1 MSGSEKSVRPI
12 RQLSLQPPA
21 PRRQQ
26 IRRQRSAEDD
36 KSLQI
41 CASPFARGKRGTS
54 GKTGSERPKV
64 RVAWKENRR
73 KSEKNDE
80 DLAQV
85 EVVARQIPGRS
96 RSTTRG
102 RSRGF
107 VGTEKPTI
115 LYSRLELAERLRLA
129 WKYREKNKANINI
142 FLARQTVDER
152 CESEMSNHTNASS
165 PVRKKDESKIEISLD
180 DYKMQNEKEERGIE
194 KIIID
199 KSIEDLSENDNSI
212 TTSRNSDEKFLHFS
226 SDDKQILEENEVSVN
241 TQNKAREKA
250 DVEKEQSN
258 EQISKDASIDDTN
271 TKKKSSAS
279 IDCSSYR
286 VTSTTLPSIKIENT
300 TLGVMKVSK
309 EDFSLAKQ
317 KRASFHSGTN
327 RAFLD
332 PIRSPTEFRWNS
344 TSDKNVPQKSP
355 INNRATVEGSPSIRT
370 TVENKENVTNERA
383 VTEENVPE
391 FRCDLTDGKSMME
404 KMVTDGKLSCV
415 TEKNERIKTVIESR
429 NGPADDKTTTQ
440 KTDEADEF
448 NLIEKTLSSSTVAE
462 DKGSSTI
469 DKATFSKNSSEVRC
483 SSVNERDPPLKKTTE
498 NQKIDQKS
506 RRTSSA
512 PPQRRFES
520 TSANNRVHVNIV
532 IDSSGKNKNQGKQDA
547 DCKDNAMEKVDITS
561 TKISSN
567 RAVRSAP
574 LKRRS
579 RSARRRFSKNDEDGK
594 SGNRSAGRAKNSID
608 SRTMDIVTMVSLVS
622 STDSDSDTENSPRDD
637 KLIDELRSK
646 LPTTSIIKTSI
657 NSALSSA
664 RKPIKSVSFQK
675 ESFDE
680 NAPPKE
686 HQPLSREE
694 KKTIQPWL
702 AIVNQRGNGATSS
715 SEETVSWRTDITN
728 SSALPILAL
737 IHDVEEPLDVPLT
750 DREKRCL
757 AVPIGDLHDKKRKL
771 LKTRSTPSR
780 SGMDKQTTSLKIKMQ
795 DSPRTISQKM
805 EVPAQQTKTPINN
818 SPANIKSAFTP
829 SSKET
834 FQHVQSISTEP
845 HFQTNKEKECW
856 HLYKKMCDKGVC
868 VSFDTV
874 LRGMLTPTEYRLRQ
888 REVSQNLQ

>member
-1 MSGSEKSVRPI
+1 MHVELSYVSEFDYPSIPSNTYCAMIQIASSGMSGSEKSVRPI

-26 IRRQRSAEDD
+26 VRRQRSAEDD

-41 CASPFARGKRGTS
+41 CVSPFARGKRGTS
-54 GKTGSERPKV
+54 GKTGSERPKSIV
-64 RVAWKENRR
+64 RCGRHQFQDRVAWKENRR
-73 KSEKNDE
+73 KNEKNDE
-80 DLAQV
+80 ELAQV

-142 FLARQTVDER
+142 FLARETVDER

-180 DYKMQNEKEERGIE
+180 DYKIQNEKEEREIE

-199 KSIEDLSENDNSI
+199 KSIEDLSKNDNSI
-212 TTSRNSDEKFLHFS
+212 TTSRKGDEKFLHFS
-226 SDDKQILEENEVSVN
+226 SDDKQVLEENEVSVN

-286 VTSTTLPSIKIENT
+286 VTSTTLPSIKIENS

-332 PIRSPTEFRWNS
+332 PIRSPT
-344 TSDKNVPQKSP
+344 D
-355 INNRATVEGSPSIRT
+355 
-370 TVENKENVTNERA
+370 
-383 VTEENVPE
+383 
-391 FRCDLTDGKSMME
+391 
-404 KMVTDGKLSCV
+404 
-415 TEKNERIKTVIESR
+415 
-429 NGPADDKTTTQ
+429 
-440 KTDEADEF
+440 
-448 NLIEKTLSSSTVAE
+448 
-462 DKGSSTI
+462 STI

-483 SSVNERDPPLKKTTE
+483 SSVNERDLPLKKTTE

-664 RKPIKSVSFQK
+664 RKPIKSENIESARKQLTIKVLTSVSSRMRFDNEMAWRK
-675 ESFDE
+675 KDRYEIRFVEKYWIAHLSPKDSFDE

-702 AIVNQRGNGATSS
+702 AIVNQRGNAATSS

-780 SGMDKQTTSLKIKMQ
+780 S
-795 DSPRTISQKM
+795 
-805 EVPAQQTKTPINN
+805 
-818 SPANIKSAFTP
+818 
-829 SSKET
+829 
-834 FQHVQSISTEP
+834 
-845 HFQTNKEKECW
+845 
-856 HLYKKMCDKGVC
+856 
-868 VSFDTV
+868 
-874 LRGMLTPTEYRLRQ
+874 
-888 REVSQNLQ
+888 

>member
-1 MSGSEKSVRPI
+1 MSI
-12 RQLSLQPPA
+12 
-21 PRRQQ
+21 
-26 IRRQRSAEDD
+26 
-36 KSLQI
+36 
-41 CASPFARGKRGTS
+41 
-54 GKTGSERPKV
+54 V
-64 RVAWKENRR
+64 RVAWKENRQR
-73 KSEKNDE
+73 NEKNDE
-80 DLAQV
+80 ELGQV
-85 EVVARQIPGRS
+85 EVVARQIPRRS
-96 RSTTRG
+96 RSTNRG

-142 FLARQTVDER
+142 FLARETVDER

-165 PVRKKDESKIEISLD
+165 PVRKKDKSKIEISLD
-180 DYKMQNEKEERGIE
+180 DYKMQNEKEEREME

-199 KSIEDLSENDNSI
+199 KSMEDLSKNNSI
-212 TTSRNSDEKFLHFS
+212 TSRNSEHKFLHFS
-226 SDDKQILEENEVSVN
+226 SDDKQVLEENEVSADI
-241 TQNKAREKA
+241 QNKAREKA
-250 DVEKEQSN
+250 DVEREQSN

-271 TKKKSSAS
+271 AKKKSSAS

-286 VTSTTLPSIKIENT
+286 VTSTTLPSIKIENS

-309 EDFSLAKQ
+309 EDFSSAKQ

-344 TSDKNVPQKSP
+344 TPDKNVPQKSS
-355 INNRATVEGSPSIRT
+355 INNRATVERSHSIRLT
-370 TVENKENVTNERA
+370 TVENKETVTNERA

-391 FRCDLTDGKSMME
+391 FRCDLTDGKSIMK
-404 KMVTDGKLSCV
+404 KMVADGKLSCV
-415 TEKNERIKTVIESR
+415 SEKNERMKTVVESK
-429 NGPADDKTTTQ
+429 NTAAEDKTMTQ
-440 KTDEADEF
+440 KTNEADEF
-448 NLIEKTLSSSTVAE
+448 NLIEKTLSTSTVAGN
-462 DKGSSTI
+462 KGSFTI
-469 DKATFSKNSSEVRC
+469 DKATCSKNSSEVRC
-483 SSVNERDPPLKKTTE
+483 SSVNERDPPLKKTAE

-547 DCKDNAMEKVDITS
+547 NCKDNAMEKADITS

-579 RSARRRFSKNDEDGK
+579 RSARRRFCGGGSSKNDEVGK

-622 STDSDSDTENSPRDD
+622 STDSDTDTENSPRDD

-675 ESFDE
+675 DSFDE
-680 NAPPKE
+680 NTSPKE
-686 HQPLSREE
+686 QQPLSREE

-715 SEETVSWRTDITN
+715 NEETVSWRTDITN

-737 IHDVEEPLDVPLT
+737 IHDAEEPLDVPLT